1 MEFSPNSPI
10 IFILVGII
18 ISIVL
23 AQSVFF
29 LVKAYKR
36 GIQLGLSKA
45 VLNATIKR
53 SLLFTIAP
61 AVAIFMGVVSLVNM
75 LGVALPWLRLSVI
88 GAVTY
93 ELPAAASALESMGL
107 GNVSWTDLTAEQ
119 FVTIAFVM
127 TFGIASSLILAP
139 ITCKKITGGM
149 LKIKDKDKKWM
160 DLFMTSMF
168 VGMLAAFLGYIVYN
182 IGFVFADSPRKV
194 SYGQAKEL
202 SSLLS
207 DDIVPVGVFVNEHMK
222 LIVDL
227 FKDGII
233 EMAQLH
239 GDEDEK
245 YIRNLKDKSIEE
257 TGKQIPVINAIEI
270 KEGAD
275 YNDELL
281 KWRDSASDYF
291 ILDSGKGS
299 GKTFDWSK
307 KCYCRT

>member
-1 MEFSPNSPI
+1 M
-10 IFILVGII
+10 
-18 ISIVL
+18 
-23 AQSVFF
+23 
-29 LVKAYKR
+29 VK
-36 GIQLGLSKA
+36 
-45 VLNATIKR
+45 
-53 SLLFTIAP
+53 
-61 AVAIFMGVVSLVNM
+61 
-75 LGVALPWLRLSVI
+75 
-88 GAVTY
+88 
-93 ELPAAASALESMGL
+93 
-107 GNVSWTDLTAEQ
+107 
-119 FVTIAFVM
+119 
-127 TFGIASSLILAP
+127 
-139 ITCKKITGGM
+139 
-149 LKIKDKDKKWM
+149 LKIC
-160 DLFMTSMF
+160 
-168 VGMLAAFLGYIVYN
+168 GMRRSEDIEMANRYKPDY

-270 KEGAD
+270 KDGAD
-275 YNDELL
+275 YDDELL

-299 GKTFDWSK
+299 GKTFDWSLIDKESEFFKNSIFLAGGLNSENLALAIEEFNPFAIDLSSSVETEGFKDEEKIK
-307 KCYCRT
+307 KIIEIMENYR

>member
-1 MEFSPNSPI
+1 M
-10 IFILVGII
+10 
-18 ISIVL
+18 
-23 AQSVFF
+23 
-29 LVKAYKR
+29 VK
-36 GIQLGLSKA
+36 
-45 VLNATIKR
+45 
-53 SLLFTIAP
+53 
-61 AVAIFMGVVSLVNM
+61 
-75 LGVALPWLRLSVI
+75 
-88 GAVTY
+88 
-93 ELPAAASALESMGL
+93 
-107 GNVSWTDLTAEQ
+107 
-119 FVTIAFVM
+119 
-127 TFGIASSLILAP
+127 
-139 ITCKKITGGM
+139 
-149 LKIKDKDKKWM
+149 LKIC
-160 DLFMTSMF
+160 
-168 VGMLAAFLGYIVYN
+168 GMRRSEDIGMANRYKPDY

-275 YNDELL
+275 YDDELL

-299 GKTFDWSK
+299 GKTFDWSLIDKDSEFFKNSIFLAGGLNSENLALAIGEFNPFAVDLSSSVETDGFKDEK
-307 KCYCRT
+307 KIKEIIEIMENYR

>member
-1 MEFSPNSPI
+1 MANRHKPD
-10 IFILVGII
+10 
-18 ISIVL
+18 
-23 AQSVFF
+23 
-29 LVKAYKR
+29 Y
-36 GIQLGLSKA
+36 
-45 VLNATIKR
+45 
-53 SLLFTIAP
+53 
-61 AVAIFMGVVSLVNM
+61 
-75 LGVALPWLRLSVI
+75 
-88 GAVTY
+88 
-93 ELPAAASALESMGL
+93 
-107 GNVSWTDLTAEQ
+107 
-119 FVTIAFVM
+119 
-127 TFGIASSLILAP
+127 
-139 ITCKKITGGM
+139 
-149 LKIKDKDKKWM
+149 
-160 DLFMTSMF
+160 
-168 VGMLAAFLGYIVYN
+168 

-270 KEGAD
+270 KDGAD

-299 GKTFDWSK
+299 GKTFDWSLIDK
-307 KCYCRT
+307 ESEFFKNSIFLAGGLNSENLALAIEEFNPFAVDLSSSVETDGFKDEEKIKEIIEIMENYR